1 MTTSFLE
8 SKTVPVNGVDVLITQ
23 LSGLDRYNYMDFC
36 SDLPEPE
43 RPIQPAEGASEE
55 EQEKYL
61 LALGKYA
68 QKWQRL
74 NFIAQARLVAYG
86 YRNDVHNIDD
96 RHNEI
101 MSIMTPERIAE
112 LYQEIA
118 SFSGIPLP
126 EDSTS
131 TEEETSTAESSEETT
146 TQEPVD
152 PKV

>member
-8 SKTVPVNGVDVLITQ
+8 SKTVQVNGVDVVITQ

-43 RPIQPAEGASEE
+43 RPILPAEGASEE

-61 LALGKYA
+61 VALGKYA

-101 MSIMTPERIAE
+101 MSIMTPEKIAE

-126 EDSTS
+126 EDNNS
-131 TEEETSTAESSEETT
+131 TEEETSTTESSEETT
-146 TQEPVD
+146 TQDPVD

>member
-1 MTTSFLE
+1 MSTSFLE
-8 SKTVPVNGVDVLITQ
+8 SKTIQVNGVDVVITQ
-23 LSGLDRYNYMDFC
+23 LSGLDRYNYMDYC

-43 RPIQPAEGASEE
+43 RPIKPAEDASEE

-61 LALGKYA
+61 IALGKYA

-86 YRNDVHNIDD
+86 YRNEVHNIDD

-101 MSIMTPERIAE
+101 MSIMTPEKIAE
-112 LYQEIA
+112 LYKDIA
-118 SFSGIPLP
+118 AFSGIPLA
-126 EDSTS
+126 EDNTS
-131 TEEETSTAESSEETT
+131 TEETSTTESSEETT

>member
-1 MTTSFLE
+1 MAASFLE
-8 SKTVPVNGVDVLITQ
+8 SKTVQVNGVDVVITQ

-43 RPIQPAEGASEE
+43 RPILPAEGASEE

-61 LALGKYA
+61 LSLGKYA

-86 YRNDVHNIDD
+86 YRGDVNDIND

-101 MSIMTPERIAE
+101 MSIMTPEKIAE

-126 EDSTS
+126 EDNNS
-131 TEEETSTAESSEETT
+131 TEEETSTTESSEETT

>member
-1 MTTSFLE
+1 MSTSFLE
-8 SKTVPVNGVDVLITQ
+8 SKTIQVNGVDVVITQ
-23 LSGLDRYNYMDFC
+23 LSGLDRYNYMDYC

-43 RPIQPAEGASEE
+43 RPIKPAEDASEE

-61 LALGKYA
+61 TALNKYA

-86 YRNDVHNIDD
+86 YRNEVHNIDD

-101 MSIMTPERIAE
+101 MSIMTPEKIAE
-112 LYQEIA
+112 LYKDIA
-118 SFSGIPLP
+118 AFSGIPLA
-126 EDSTS
+126 EDNTS
-131 TEEETSTAESSEETT
+131 TEEASTTASSEETT
-146 TQEPVD
+146 AQEPVD

>member
-1 MTTSFLE
+1 MSTSFLE
-8 SKTVPVNGVDVLITQ
+8 SKTIQVNGVDVAITQ
-23 LSGLDRYNYMDFC
+23 LSGLERYDYMDYC

-43 RPIQPAEGASEE
+43 RPIKPAEGASEE

-61 LALGKYA
+61 KEMGKYV

-86 YRNDVHNIDD
+86 YRDGVESIDN

-101 MSIMTPERIAE
+101 MSIMTPEKTAE
-112 LYQEIA
+112 LYKA
-118 SFSGIPLP
+118 VAAFSGIPLA
-126 EDSTS
+126 EDNTS
-131 TEEETSTAESSEETT
+131 TEEEAPTAESSDATT
-146 TQEPVD
+146 TQEPTD

>member
-1 MTTSFLE
+1 MVLTLSLLSFL
-8 SKTVPVNGVDVLITQ
+8 VLIVTITWTFALIYRSQ
-23 LSGLDRYNYMDFC
+23 
-36 SDLPEPE
+36 SDQFSLQ
-43 RPIQPAEGASEE
+43 RARAKK

-61 LALGKYA
+61 VALGKYA

-86 YRNDVHNIDD
+86 FRNDVHNIDD

-126 EDSTS
+126 EDNNS
-131 TEEETSTAESSEETT
+131 TEEETVSEEVSSSESSEETT

>member
-1 MTTSFLE
+1 MSTSFLE
-8 SKTVPVNGVDVLITQ
+8 SKTIQVNGVDVVITQ
-23 LSGLDRYNYMDFC
+23 LSGLDRYNYMDYC

-43 RPIQPAEGASEE
+43 RPIQPAEDASEE

-61 LALGKYA
+61 IALGKYA

-86 YRNDVHNIDD
+86 YRNEVHDIND

-101 MSIMTPERIAE
+101 MSIMTPEKIAE
-112 LYQEIA
+112 LYNDIA
-118 SFSGIPLP
+118 AFSGIPLA
-126 EDSTS
+126 EDYTS
-131 TEEETSTAESSEETT
+131 TEETSTTENSEETT

>member
-1 MTTSFLE
+1 M
-8 SKTVPVNGVDVLITQ
+8 
-23 LSGLDRYNYMDFC
+23 
-36 SDLPEPE
+36 
-43 RPIQPAEGASEE
+43 
-55 EQEKYL
+55 
-61 LALGKYA
+61 
-68 QKWQRL
+68 
-74 NFIAQARLVAYG
+74 AYG